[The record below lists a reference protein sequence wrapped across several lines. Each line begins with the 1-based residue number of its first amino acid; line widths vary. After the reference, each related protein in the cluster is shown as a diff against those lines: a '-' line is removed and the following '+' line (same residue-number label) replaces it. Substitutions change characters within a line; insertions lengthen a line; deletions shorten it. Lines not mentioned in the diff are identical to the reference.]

1 MYSQFYPK
9 LDPPLALL
17 VVGGGQ
23 SSVELVDLTVGG
35 AESCISPVS
44 APNYLANAAG
54 IWVDDKPTICGG
66 GSYYSYIYSDKCLS
80 YDMVEGKWIPYTRL
94 PETRLNA
101 HHQSI
106 ENESKF

>member
-9 LDPPLALL
+9 LDPPSALL

-23 SSVELVDLTVGG
+23 SSVELVDLTDGG

-54 IWVDDKPTICGG
+54 IWVDDKPTVCGG
-66 GSYYSYIYSDKCLS
+66 GNNYDYLISDKCIS
-80 YDMVEGKWIPYTRL
+80 YDMVEGKWIPYGRL
-94 PETRLNA
+94 PETRLNL
-101 HHQSI
+101 HHPKI
-106 ENESKF
+106 YIESKF

>member
-1 MYSQFYPK
+1 MTFIDSPAAI
-9 LDPPLALL
+9 LII
-17 VVGGGQ
+17 GGQ
-23 SSVELVDLTVGG
+23 NAKTEVIDLATGG
-35 AESCISPVS
+35 AESCVS
-44 APNYLANAAG
+44 DVLAPHFSENAMG
-54 IWVDDKPTICGG
+54 IFVGDKPTICGG